1 MSQIKLVIDD
11 TPVQAPAGATIL
23 DAARAAGIEIPTLC
37 YLPGQPP
44 YTSCFLC
51 VVEVEGVRNPVPS
64 CSTAAA
70 EGMVVRTSTER
81 IRETRKLCLELLA
94 SEHTGD
100 CYGHCHIACPAEID
114 IPQFISAIARGDL
127 DEALEVLQRKMPLPS
142 SLGRICTRPCEE
154 SCRRGQV
161 DESVAICNLKAVAGD
176 PNLRDDVDPILPPVP
191 EENGKRVAVVGGGP
205 AGVSCAYYLRQ
216 FGYAVTIFEGQ
227 EAAGGM
233 LRWGIPAFRLPR
245 EILDKEIHL
254 LDRMGV
260 QWEYGKWLGKDFT
273 VHDLKAQGYDAVFLG
288 IGAQKASRAR
298 VPGEDTPGVMSGIEL
313 LARASRGEEIDLG
326 DLVMVVGGGNT
337 AMDAS
342 RTALRLN
349 AGKVVLL
356 YRRTRAEMPALD
368 VEIEEALHEDVE
380 MRFLAAPI
388 KIGPAED
395 GRGLK
400 VTCIK
405 MKLGEPDA
413 SGRRRPIPIEGSE
426 YVEHVSTLINAIG
439 QVMDTSAVEGSDIA
453 LNRWRF
459 IATDDQTK
467 QTSLEWVF
475 AGGDCS
481 PDDHEMIAVHAIAD
495 GRRAAMS
502 IHQYLSGQP
511 VVGEGFEWYSMMG
524 GPKDPPPR
532 QILERITPSER
543 ARMPTIPDEQRL
555 QGFAEIELGFSLED
569 GRQEAERCRVCG
581 CLAVGDCKLKE
592 YGTEYRIQPERLRGT
607 RRDYYLDDSHEKLII
622 ESGKCILC
630 GSCVRVCALEGKD
643 VLGFVGRGF
652 NTMIM
657 PTLGR
662 RLADTACDGCLKCAE
677 VCPTG
682 AIQARPGVT
691 SDV

>member
-1 MSQIKLVIDD
+1 M
-11 TPVQAPAGATIL
+11 
-23 DAARAAGIEIPTLC
+23 E
-37 YLPGQPP
+37 
-44 YTSCFLC
+44 
-51 VVEVEGVRNPVPS
+51 
-64 CSTAAA
+64 
-70 EGMVVRTSTER
+70 
-81 IRETRKLCLELLA
+81 
-94 SEHTGD
+94 
-100 CYGHCHIACPAEID
+100 
-114 IPQFISAIARGDL
+114 
-127 DEALEVLQRKMPLPS
+127 
-142 SLGRICTRPCEE
+142 
-154 SCRRGQV
+154 
-161 DESVAICNLKAVAGD
+161 
-176 PNLRDDVDPILPPVP
+176 
-191 EENGKRVAVVGGGP
+191 
-205 AGVSCAYYLRQ
+205 
-216 FGYAVTIFEGQ
+216 
-227 EAAGGM
+227 
-233 LRWGIPAFRLPR
+233 
-245 EILDKEIHL
+245 
-254 LDRMGV
+254 
-260 QWEYGKWLGKDFT
+260 
-273 VHDLKAQGYDAVFLG
+273 
-288 IGAQKASRAR
+288 
-298 VPGEDTPGVMSGIEL
+298 
-313 LARASRGEEIDLG
+313 
-326 DLVMVVGGGNT
+326 
-337 AMDAS
+337 
-342 RTALRLN
+342 
-349 AGKVVLL
+349 
-356 YRRTRAEMPALD
+356 
-368 VEIEEALHEDVE
+368 
-380 MRFLAAPI
+380 
-388 KIGPAED
+388 
-395 GRGLK
+395 
-400 VTCIK
+400 
-405 MKLGEPDA
+405 
-413 SGRRRPIPIEGSE
+413 
-426 YVEHVSTLINAIG
+426 
-439 QVMDTSAVEGSDIA
+439 TSAVECSDIA